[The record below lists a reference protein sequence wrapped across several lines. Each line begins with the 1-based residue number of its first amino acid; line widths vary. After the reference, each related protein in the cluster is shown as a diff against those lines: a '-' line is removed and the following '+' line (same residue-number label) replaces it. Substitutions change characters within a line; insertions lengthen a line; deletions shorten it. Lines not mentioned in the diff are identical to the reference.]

1 MIRNRV
7 QFGMKHDKNVKRY
20 DRYDIGIQYHIYKIN
35 RIMMCEREVRERG
48 ARERCERDVRE
59 RCAREMRERDA
70 RERCA
75 REMCE
80 RDVRERGENTL
91 SEQLIN
97 HTHLLARVR
106 FARTA
111 A

>member
-48 ARERCERDVRE
+48 AREMC
-59 RCAREMRERDA
+59 ERDA